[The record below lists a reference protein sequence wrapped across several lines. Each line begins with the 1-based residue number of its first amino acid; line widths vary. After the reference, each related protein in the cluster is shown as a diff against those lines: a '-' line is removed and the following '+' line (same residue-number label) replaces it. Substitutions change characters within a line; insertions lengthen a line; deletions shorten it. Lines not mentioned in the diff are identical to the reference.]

1 MLQTLN
7 HAFSP
12 LKQIGSLQYRNG
24 VRSYTQ
30 MLHSSTTVFILLG
43 NGSVTAITGN
53 LSIYN
58 YKMYIFNDNGFL
70 QLSCLKDTHHPPRP
84 ALITTLRMRAPGQ
97 ATRRGVFVLVNGG
110 GLAAF
115 QLHGDEA
122 LLIDPPPLLGRA
134 VMQPQEVGPSV
145 L

>member
-12 LKQIGSLQYRNG
+12 LKQIGSLRYRNG
-24 VRSYTQ
+24 VRSSTQ
-30 MLHSSTTVFILLG
+30 MLRSSATVFILLG

-70 QLSCLKDTHHPPRP
+70 QLSCLKDTSPLPSPPNHHP
-84 ALITTLRMRAPGQ
+84 ANACPGQ
-97 ATRRGVFVLVNGG
+97 ATQGCVC
-110 GLAAF
+110 
-115 QLHGDEA
+115 
-122 LLIDPPPLLGRA
+122 
-134 VMQPQEVGPSV
+134 PS
-145 L
+145 